1 MTTYNPW
8 GLIAIFISF
17 YIFYD
22 HNRRK
27 RLRHEERREELNN
40 RRQEFLQKMLA
51 LRIRNLKICEIN
63 EDKLKNR
70 KQKFL
75 KAIFIRE
82 YQRKR

>member
-17 YIFYD
+17 YLFYD

-51 LRIRNLKICEIN
+51 PKNKKSENPRN
-63 EDKLKNR
+63 
-70 KQKFL
+70 
-75 KAIFIRE
+75 
-82 YQRKR
+82 QRGQTEES